1 MMKRRQLMR
10 YAGPSLL
17 TAVLTARAASLQAS
31 VAVPKAESLSIE
43 WLGHTCFMFTGEGQ
57 RILVNPFRTL
67 GCTARYR
74 PPNVEAD
81 VVLISSQLLDEGAIE
96 SLPGKP
102 QLLYQPGAYNIGSQI
117 QIQGI
122 KTDHDREGGRR
133 FGTNVAWCWNQ
144 AGIKILHL
152 GGVAAPISI
161 EQKILMGTPDVVF
174 IPVGGGPKAYNPS
187 EAKQAL
193 TVLNPKLV
201 IPTHYRTAAADANAC
216 DIVMVNEFLAL
227 MDGMSVRRID
237 GDAIALSAADLP
249 ENGSEIKVL
258 SYEFNS

>member
-1 MMKRRQLMR
+1 MR
-10 YAGPSLL
+10 YAGASLL
-17 TAVLTARAASLQAS
+17 TAVLTTRQRSVSLQAS
-31 VAVPKAESLSIE
+31 VAVPKTESLSIE

-67 GCTARYR
+67 GCTAGYR

-133 FGTNVAWCWNQ
+133 FGTNVAWRWNQ
-144 AGIKILHL
+144 GGIKILHL

-174 IPVGGGPKAYNPS
+174 IPVGGGPKAYNAS

-201 IPTHYRTAAADANAC
+201 IPTHYRTAAADDAC
-216 DIVMVNEFLAL
+216 DIVTVDEFLAL
-227 MDGMSVRRID
+227 MDGMSVRRVD
-237 GDAIALSAADLP
+237 GQAIAIRAADLP